1 MVLSGSN
8 IVEIYNRIY
17 IIIYFSENQYE
28 NIKKSYSDQNRLTNT
43 AIFDIMIRKNKNR
56 LSGWEKRQKYA

>member
-1 MVLSGSN
+1 MVLSGTN
-8 IVEIYNRIY
+8 IEERYNRIY

>member
-1 MVLSGSN
+1 MVLSGAN
-8 IVEIYNRIY
+8 IVERYNRIY